1 MLLDLE
7 AAHTLGGN
15 LGVAELEI
23 LDVFVGDLDRLAADD
38 HGNRELVLGAGS
50 RISSPRTT
58 PSSSAP
64 IAMPVASLK
73 STSVT
78 TSEEVAS
85 EEVSEEEASEEDASE
100 EEASEELS
108 SVEDSDEDSSEDEE
122 LVGSSRVV
130 MSSARAVTPIDR
142 VVAAAKHHSKHFFH
156 GIGFLLKNSFD
167 PPAQHI
173 RAAWNETEYIRE
185 QALFKRF
192 LLPNCNNYR
201 AYCTLNR
208 I

>member
-1 MLLDLE
+1 M
-7 AAHTLGGN
+7 
-15 LGVAELEI
+15 
-23 LDVFVGDLDRLAADD
+23 
-38 HGNRELVLGAGS
+38 
-50 RISSPRTT
+50 
-58 PSSSAP
+58 
-64 IAMPVASLK
+64 K

-142 VVAAAKHHSKHFFH
+142 VVAAASIIASTFFMVL
-156 GIGFLLKNSFD
+156 GSS
-167 PPAQHI
+167 
-173 RAAWNETEYIRE
+173 
-185 QALFKRF
+185 
-192 LLPNCNNYR
+192 
-201 AYCTLNR
+201 
-208 I
+208 